1 MKPHGW
7 EFPAE
12 GAHRAASTIEST
24 SARLTSE
31 DGSKARGLHREAST
45 GWRSRRPSSLN
56 GVAPARTGLSD
67 SLRAFADDYRLGWAL
82 VRRRF
87 REGPHDDLGVVER
100 IGLASTADEPFGVL
114 IDGEKDESPGPQ
126 EFRLVPCGV
135 DLLATGADGR

>member
-1 MKPHGW
+1 MRARRLRLPRPFRVSAQALGETLGTAGIVCREPAIGREEGYPLVMLTPTHGGIRVTGFYAETPG
-7 EFPAE
+7 EFLE
-12 GAHRAASTIEST
+12 G
-24 SARLTSE
+24 
-31 DGSKARGLHREAST
+31 
-45 GWRSRRPSSLN
+45 
-56 GVAPARTGLSD
+56 
-67 SLRAFADDYRLGWAL
+67 GWAL